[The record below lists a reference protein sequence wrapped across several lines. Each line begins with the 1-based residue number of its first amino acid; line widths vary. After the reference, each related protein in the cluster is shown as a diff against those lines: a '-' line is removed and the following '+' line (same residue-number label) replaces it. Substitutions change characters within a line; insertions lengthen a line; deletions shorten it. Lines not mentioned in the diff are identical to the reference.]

1 MEFFS
6 KIVSDFWLSTIFL
19 ITYILPIFQGFQ
31 CVSGIISNFQ
41 CAKSVQMW
49 SFFWSV
55 SSCFRTA
62 YRYLLRKARY
72 SVQIQEIRTRKNS
85 VFGYSSRGVT
95 LENLFIYSK
104 LFEDS
109 NISLSLFNVN
119 L

>member
-19 ITYILPIFQGFQ
+19 VTYILPIFQGFQ
-31 CVSGIISNFQ
+31 CASGIISNFQ

-49 SFFWSV
+49 IFFWSV

-62 YRYLLRKARY
+62 YRYLLRKSRY
-72 SVQIQEIRTRKNS
+72 SVQIQEIRTRKNF